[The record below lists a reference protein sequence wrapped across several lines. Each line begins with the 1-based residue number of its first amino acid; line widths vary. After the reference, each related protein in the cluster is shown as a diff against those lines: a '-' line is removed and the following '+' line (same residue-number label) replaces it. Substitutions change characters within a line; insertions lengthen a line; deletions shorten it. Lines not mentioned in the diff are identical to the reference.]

1 MKLIDLIMDI
11 IAFFCIYAI
20 ITLSLNFQQGYTG
33 IFNLGLYFPIIV
45 GAIITA
51 YLPGRLAMIIYGV
64 DTKLDFSANNA
75 LVVSILRS
83 KLSADP
89 LTSVMLLA
97 LTLATAALACYFL
110 GLLTSYPALKLP
122 ADYLALFM
130 LCAGESLR
138 VIGMQTDWLAGGVM
152 GITIVNPFWW
162 LGGFSYYGIAL
173 FTILSTILIALI
185 YQRLCDS
192 PLGRLLKSIRENEL
206 TSESV
211 GKDVDSVKRKT
222 LAFSFMILGLAG
234 VLHAF
239 LMGAVVV
246 GGYTRV
252 DFSFWPWLMM
262 IIGGTGNNLGVFLGT
277 FGLVIMR
284 RIMIVGK
291 HYFWFLPFNVVW
303 FEPILL
309 ALMLMVTLIFRP
321 EGIMPERPQRV
332 KDYLRKVLKLES

>member
-1 MKLIDLIMDI
+1 MIELALDI
-11 IAFFCIYAI
+11 LTFFCIYVI
-20 ITLSLNFQQGYTG
+20 ITLSLNFQHGYTG
-33 IFNLGLYFPIIV
+33 IFNLGLYFPIII
-45 GAIITA
+45 GAIVTA
-51 YLPGRLAMIIYGV
+51 YLPGRLAMIIYGI
-64 DTKLDFSANNA
+64 DSRLDFSANNA
-75 LVVSILRS
+75 AVISMLRT

-89 LTSVMLLA
+89 LMSIMLLA
-97 LTLATAALACYFL
+97 ITLVVALALSYVAGFL
-110 GLLTSYPALKLP
+110 SAYPSLRLP

-152 GITIVNPFWW
+152 GITIINPFWW
-162 LGGFSYYGIAL
+162 LGSYSYYGMAL
-173 FTILSTILIALI
+173 FAILVTIGVIII
-185 YQRLCDS
+185 YERMCNS
-192 PLGRLLKSIRENEL
+192 PLGRLLRSIRENEL
-206 TSESV
+206 TAKSI
-211 GKDVDSVKRKT
+211 GKNTDKIKRDT
-222 LAFSFMILGLAG
+222 LAFSFTILGLAG

-262 IIGGTGNNLGVFLGT
+262 IIGGTGNNIGVFLGT

-284 RIMIVGK
+284 RIMIVAK

-309 ALMLMVTLIFRP
+309 AIMLAATLIFRP
-321 EGIMPERPQRV
+321 QGIFPEKPVRLNEYVR
-332 KDYLRKVLKLES
+332 KILRLETQE

>member
-1 MKLIDLIMDI
+1 MIDLIIDI

-51 YLPGRLAMIIYGV
+51 YLPGRLAMIIYGI
-64 DTKLDFSANNA
+64 DSKLDFSANNA
-75 LVVSILRS
+75 VVVSILRS
-83 KLSADP
+83 KLSSDP
-89 LTSVMLLA
+89 IMSIMLLVLTMAIVA
-97 LTLATAALACYFL
+97 LTCYVLGFL
-110 GLLTSYPALKLP
+110 SAYPALKLP

-130 LCAGESLR
+130 LCASESLR

-162 LGGFSYYGIAL
+162 LGGFSYYGMPV
-173 FTILSTILIALI
+173 FTILATLFIILL
-185 YQRLCDS
+185 YQRMCDS

-206 TSESV
+206 TAESV
-211 GKDVDSVKRKT
+211 GKDVNKIKRTT
-222 LAFSFMILGLAG
+222 LAFSFTMLGLAG

-239 LMGAVVV
+239 MMGAVVV

-262 IIGGTGNNLGVFLGT
+262 IIGGTGNNIGVFLGT
-277 FGLVIMR
+277 FGLVLMR

-309 ALMLMVTLIFRP
+309 AIMLMVTLIFRP
-321 EGIMPERPQRV
+321 EGILPEKSPRI
-332 KDYLRKVLKLES
+332 KDYMKKVLNLES

>member
-1 MKLIDLIMDI
+1 MIELTIDI
-11 IAFFCIYAI
+11 ITFFCIYVI
-20 ITLSLNFQQGYTG
+20 ITLSLNFQHGYAG
-33 IFNLGLYFPIIV
+33 IFNLGLYFPIII
-45 GAIITA
+45 GAVVAA
-51 YLPGRLAMIIYGV
+51 YLPGRLAMVIYGI
-64 DTKLDFSANNA
+64 DSKLDFSANNA
-75 LVVSILRS
+75 AVISLLKANLSLDPLMSITLLVITLLVALVLCYLLGF
-83 KLSADP
+83 LSA
-89 LTSVMLLA
+89 
-97 LTLATAALACYFL
+97 
-110 GLLTSYPALKLP
+110 YPSLKLP

-152 GITIVNPFWW
+152 GITIINPFWW
-162 LGGFSYYGIAL
+162 LRGYSYYGMAL
-173 FTILSTILIALI
+173 FAIIVTATVVLI
-185 YQRLCDS
+185 YERMCNS
-192 PLGRLLKSIRENEL
+192 PLGRLLRSIRENEL
-206 TSESV
+206 TAKSL
-211 GKDVDSVKRKT
+211 GKDVDKIKRDT

-284 RIMIVGK
+284 RIMIVAK

-309 ALMLMVTLIFRP
+309 AIMLAVTLTFRP
-321 EGIMPERPQRV
+321 QGIFPEQPLRISEYV
-332 KDYLRKVLKLES
+332 RKVLRLDSEK

>member
-1 MKLIDLIMDI
+1 LIELIIDVLT
-11 IAFFCIYAI
+11 FFCVYVI
-20 ITLSLNFQQGYTG
+20 ITLSLNFQHGYAG

-45 GAIITA
+45 GALVAA
-51 YLPGRLAMIIYGV
+51 YLPGRLAMLIYNIKG
-64 DTKLDFSANNA
+64 LDFAANNA
-75 LVVSILRS
+75 AVISLLRSNLSSDPLVSIMLLVVTLAVAMGLCYLLGF
-83 KLSADP
+83 LSA
-89 LTSVMLLA
+89 
-97 LTLATAALACYFL
+97 
-110 GLLTSYPALKLP
+110 YPSLKLP

-152 GITIVNPFWW
+152 GITIINPFWW
-162 LGGFSYYGIAL
+162 LREYSYYGMAL
-173 FTILSTILIALI
+173 FAITVTAAVILV
-185 YQRLCDS
+185 YERMCNS
-192 PLGRLLKSIRENEL
+192 PLGRLLRSIRENEL
-206 TSESV
+206 TSASL
-211 GKDVDSVKRKT
+211 GKDVNRIKRDT
-222 LAFSFMILGLAG
+222 LTFSFTILGLAG

-284 RIMIVGK
+284 RIMIVAK

-309 ALMLMVTLIFRP
+309 AAMLVATLVFRP
-321 EGIMPERPQRV
+321 QGIFPEQPMKV
-332 KDYLRKVLKLES
+332 SEYVRKVLKLEAKE